1 VTDGRQHSAA
11 GALPQLAAPAEDG
24 VALGVE
30 VAVTTPRQRTAL
42 ARAGLLVGPATLLA
56 NVLGYAFN
64 VVVSRALGPDGYGAL
79 GALLGLVLIG
89 AVPALALQAVAARRT
104 AAATC
109 EELPGL
115 VARLLRTTLL
125 LGAATTAVLAA
136 VCVPVSGYLRLD
148 GLSAALWLAV
158 SLAPLVAVSGAQGV
172 LQGRERFGPLA
183 VLFVVAAGLRLAGG
197 TVAVA
202 VGGAQTAVLAGTA
215 VGSTVAA
222 LVGLVLVRGL
232 VPAGTVAAADPGL
245 PRELLRAGGGLLA
258 LVTVANVDVLL
269 ARHHLPA
276 REAGLYAAGA
286 VFAKGAFWAPQ
297 VVVVLALPRLGGAQG
312 QRVLR
317 ASLLAVTGCGALLVA
332 GTALLARPLVAVVFG
347 ERYAALADTA
357 WAFTALGA
365 ALAVAQLLVFS
376 GIATQ
381 SIRLALLVA
390 ATAAAEAAL
399 ITVAL
404 HDSVGQVVG
413 AALGSALVLVA
424 AGAVVTRGRSPDTLP
439 SGRP

>member
-1 VTDGRQHSAA
+1 MDDGRERSAA

-24 VALGVE
+24 LALGVE

-64 VVVSRALGPDGYGAL
+64 VVVSRALGPDEYGAL

-89 AVPALALQAVAARRT
+89 AVPALALQAVVARRT
-104 AAATC
+104 AAAPADA
-109 EELPGL
+109 LPGL
-115 VARLLRTTLL
+115 VAGLLQAGLL
-125 LGAATTAVLAA
+125 VAAGTTAVLAA
-136 VCVPVSGYLRLD
+136 AALPVTGYLRLD
-148 GLSAALWLAV
+148 GPAAALWLAV
-158 SLAPLVAVSGAQGV
+158 SLAPLVAVSATQGV

-183 VLFVVAAGLRLAGG
+183 VLFVVAAGLRLVGG
-197 TVAVA
+197 AVAVA
-202 VGGAQTAVLAGTA
+202 AGGAETAVLAGTA
-215 VGSTVAA
+215 VGSAGAA
-222 LVGLVLVRGL
+222 LAGLALVRRVVLPGAS
-232 VPAGTVAAADPGL
+232 AGAPGL
-245 PRELLRAGGGLLA
+245 ARELVRAGGGLLA

-312 QRVLR
+312 PRVLR
-317 ASLLAVTGCGALLVA
+317 ASLLAVTGCGVVLVA
-332 GTALLARPLVAVVFG
+332 ATALLAGPLVDVVFG
-347 ERYAALADTA
+347 DRYAALADTA

-381 SIRLALLVA
+381 SVRLAVLVA
-390 ATAAAEAAL
+390 LAAAAEAAL
-399 ITVAL
+399 ITGAL
-404 HDSVGQVVG
+404 HDSVGEVVG
-413 AALGSALVLVA
+413 TALGSALVLVA
-424 AGAVVTRGRSPDTLP
+424 AGAVVTRAAPPR
-439 SGRP
+439 GRP

>member
-1 VTDGRQHSAA
+1 MTTGREQSAA

-24 VALGVE
+24 LALGVE
-30 VAVTTPRQRTAL
+30 MAVTTPRQRTLL

-89 AVPALALQAVAARRT
+89 AVPALALQAVVARRT
-104 AAATC
+104 AAADAAA
-109 EELPGL
+109 LPGL
-115 VARLLRTTLL
+115 VAHLLRTALL
-125 LGAATTAVLAA
+125 VGAGTTAVLAA
-136 VCVPVSGYLRLD
+136 VAVPVTSYLRLD
-148 GLSAALWLAV
+148 GHAAALWLAV
-158 SLAPLVAVSGAQGV
+158 SLAPLVAVSATQGV
-172 LQGRERFGPLA
+172 LQGRERFARLA
-183 VLFVVAAGLRLAGG
+183 LLFVVAAGLRLAGG
-197 TVAVA
+197 VVAVA
-202 VGGAQTAVLAGTA
+202 AGGAETAVLAGTA
-215 VGSTVAA
+215 VGSAVAA
-222 LVGLVLVRGL
+222 ALGLVLVRAVVPVADAATEHGL
-232 VPAGTVAAADPGL
+232 G
-245 PRELLRAGGGLLA
+245 RELLRAGGGLLA
-258 LVTVANVDVLL
+258 LVTVANLDVLL

-276 REAGLYAAGA
+276 RQAGLYAAGA

-312 QRVLR
+312 RRVLR
-317 ASLLAVTGCGALLVA
+317 ASLLAVTGCGVALVA
-332 GTALLARPLVAVVFG
+332 GTAVLAGPLVRVVFG
-347 ERYAALADTA
+347 EGYAPLAHTA

-381 SIRLALLVA
+381 SVRLAVLVA

-399 ITVAL
+399 ITLVL
-404 HDSVGQVVG
+404 HDSVAQVVG

-424 AGAVVTRGRSPDTLP
+424 AGAVVTKAAAP
-439 SGRP
+439 SARP